1 MIFPILSFL
10 IVQGLVLCIDDKIGR
25 QEFIRFK
32 SLYNKKYRNLIEE
45 NLRYQLFSL
54 QLDRV
59 VRINTDF
66 NNKRSTYKLAINQY
80 SDLAYNEFLSKRCGL
95 IVPSSMARSA
105 PIAETRKKKLNV
117 GRQIASFDWRD
128 TGHVGLVKDQF
139 DCGGCWAF
147 AATAAIET
155 QWSMYYGKLKNL
167 SEQNLIDC
175 TVGNYGC
182 NGGVM
187 QLAYDYV
194 RKNKGINDDLKYPY
208 VGAGSASCR
217 YKAGFPA
224 ANVSGYVQIEKGNE
238 QQLEM
243 AVREYGP
250 VSVGV
255 HASPDFMMY
264 NGGVFNGSD
273 CTNTL
278 NHAVVVVGF
287 NNVHQP
293 NFWIVRNSWGSWWG
307 ESGYIRML
315 KGSNICGIA
324 NLATYP
330 IIV

>member
-1 MIFPILSFL
+1 MIHSLLIFLFALSY
-10 IVQGLVLCIDDKIGR
+10 VLSIDDKIGR
-25 QEFIRFK
+25 QEFIKFK
-32 SLYNKKYRNLIEE
+32 SLYKKNYRNLIEE
-45 NLRYQLFSL
+45 NLRYQLFAL
-54 QLDRV
+54 RLDRIIKV
-59 VRINTDF
+59 NTDF
-66 NNKRSTYKLAINQY
+66 NNNISPYRLAINQY
-80 SDLAYNEFLSKRCGL
+80 SDLSYNEFLSRRGGL
-95 IVPSSMARSA
+95 IVPSSMLRSV
-105 PIAETRKKKLNV
+105 PVAETRKKKMNV

-128 TGHVGLVKDQF
+128 TGHVTPVKDQF

-147 AATAAIET
+147 AAAGAIET

-175 TVGNYGC
+175 TIGNFGC

-194 RKNKGINDDLKYPY
+194 RKNKGMNDESKYPF
-208 VGAGSASCR
+208 VGASSTSCR
-217 YKAGFPA
+217 YRPGAPA
-224 ANVSGYVQIEKGNE
+224 ANVSGYVTVERGNE

-255 HASPDFMMY
+255 HASNDFMSY

-273 CTNTL
+273 CTNTI
-278 NHAVVVVGF
+278 NHAVLIVGF
-287 NNVHQP
+287 NNIHQP
-293 NFWIVRNSWGSWWG
+293 NYWIVKNSWGSWWG

-315 KGSNICGIA
+315 KGANICGIA

-330 IIV
+330 IIY